1 MRYMKLEEQN
11 FRRER
16 MRKNG
21 LVNLLLVAMLGLAMT
36 GCQDT
41 KARQENDQ
49 LKTQVAE
56 LQKENTDLST
66 RVDALAKENSALS
79 SENEKL
85 KAKTPPKKSKSTKSK
100 HRKHKSTASNSN

>member
-1 MRYMKLEEQN
+1 
-11 FRRER
+11 

-21 LVNLLLVAMLGLAMT
+21 IANLLLVATLGLSLI

-41 KARQENDQ
+41 KARQENEQ

-56 LQKENTDLST
+56 LQKENGDLSS
-66 RVDALAKENSALS
+66 RVDALAKENSSLA

-85 KAKTPPKKSKSTKSK
+85 KAAKTTPKKSKKSK
-100 HRKHKSTASNSN
+100 KTKHK

>member
-1 MRYMKLEEQN
+1 
-11 FRRER
+11 

-21 LVNLLLVAMLGLAMT
+21 IAGLLLVVVLGLPLI

-49 LKTQVAE
+49 LKVQVAE
-56 LQKENTDLST
+56 LQKENADLNS
-66 RVDALAKENSALS
+66 RVDGLAKENSSLA

-85 KAKTPPKKSKSTKSK
+85 KAAKTPPKKSAKSK
-100 HRKHKSTASNSN
+100 HRKHK